1 MAVPVTKRSSSK
13 IDTGSKIHA
22 IGFPAGADLTFSDGV
37 VSSHREVSGGHYI
50 QFTVP
55 KSPGSSGGG
64 LIDDQAQLIGIPA

>member
-1 MAVPVTKRSSSK
+1 
-13 IDTGSKIHA
+13 
-22 IGFPAGADLTFSDGV
+22 LTFSDGV